1 MQKYPI
7 SIHASVCLA
16 VLTVVTLSG
25 CHKKEVAE
33 HHDTESTLFQKTG
46 NRITIPE
53 DSPLRKRLEFEPAS
67 KAERTVSRHFTGTI
81 EADPVRLAHV
91 FPTVAGRLVKILVT
105 LGDNVKEGQPVAII
119 NAPDCVTA
127 QAEYTKAK
135 SSLNLA
141 DRSLKRQLQLL
152 DAKVA
157 AQKDLDEAQDAFDA
171 AKANLDAATQ
181 VLRLMGYDPE
191 KDAPGGMLRVL
202 APQSGKIISVNAG
215 TGEVRNDNNSP
226 LATVADLST
235 VWLTIHVP
243 ERDLLLFHQDAPVE
257 ATFESYPGQIFKGVV
272 AHLGDV
278 ISEETRVAPMRVEL
292 PNADGRLKPG
302 MFATVTVLTVT
313 ERNLTVPSSAI
324 LQVGADAFVFEQVEP
339 FVLESRA
346 VIKGGDAGQDRV
358 IILSG
363 IRDGVLILKQNA
375 VLFQ

>member
-1 MQKYPI
+1 M
-7 SIHASVCLA
+7 SLA
-16 VLTVVTLSG
+16 VLMALSQVS
-25 CHKKEVAE
+25 CHKKEAV
-33 HHDTESTLFQKTG
+33 ESHETTSSLFQKTG

-53 DSPLRKRLEFEPAS
+53 NSPLRKRLEFEPAS
-67 KAERTVSRHFTGTI
+67 KAERTVSRQFTGTI

-105 LGDNVKEGQPVAII
+105 LGDNVTEGQPVAII
-119 NAPDCVTA
+119 SAPDCVTA
-127 QAEYTKAK
+127 QADYAKAK

-152 DAKVA
+152 SAKVA

-171 AKANLDAATQ
+171 AKANLDASTQ
-181 VLRLMGYDPE
+181 VLKLMGYDPE
-191 KDAPGGMLRVL
+191 KDTPGGKLRVL

-215 TGEVRNDNNSP
+215 MGEVRNDNNAP

-243 ERDLLLFHQDAPVE
+243 ERDLVLFHQDAPVE
-257 ATFESYPGQIFKGVV
+257 ASFESYPGQTFKGVV

-278 ISEETRVAPMRVEL
+278 ISEDTRVAPMRVEL
-292 PNADGRLKPG
+292 PNPDGRLKPG
-302 MFATVTVLTVT
+302 MFATVTVLAVT
-313 ERNLTVPSSAI
+313 ERNLTLPSSAI
-324 LQVGADAFVFEQVEP
+324 LQVGPDAFVFEQVEP
-339 FVLESRA
+339 FVLESRS
-346 VIKGGDAGQDRV
+346 VIKGGDAGPDRV

-363 IRDGVLILKQNA
+363 IREGALILKQNA